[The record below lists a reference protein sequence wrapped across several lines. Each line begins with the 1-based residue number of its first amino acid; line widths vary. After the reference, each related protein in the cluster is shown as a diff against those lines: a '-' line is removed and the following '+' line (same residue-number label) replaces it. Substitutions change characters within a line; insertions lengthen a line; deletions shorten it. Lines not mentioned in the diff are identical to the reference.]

1 MASTGIRVRH
11 ARTCRTREGG
21 ACNCTPSYEAWVWSP
36 RDGKKLRT
44 TWPTLAAA
52 KGWRH
57 DNAAGVRK
65 GTVQAL
71 SRRTVAEAAEAW
83 LAGAKTG
90 AVRTRSGGIYK
101 PAVLRNYERDLRA
114 HVLPDLGAHPL
125 ARIRRADLQALVDRL
140 LGAGRSSSKIHAV
153 VMPVRAI
160 CRHAIERDELLV
172 NPTSNLRLPA
182 ATGRRE
188 RVASPQ
194 EVARLLEALP
204 EDLHALYATAAYGGL
219 RRGEL
224 RALRVAD
231 VDYPAVTLI
240 RVERGWDDVEG
251 PIGPKSQKGE
261 RSVPVA
267 AALRRYLLEEK
278 MRTGRDGEELLF
290 GRTSTEPFTPT
301 HVRERALT
309 AWRAA
314 GLEPIGLHEL
324 RHTYVSLMHAAGC
337 SLEEI
342 GDYIG
347 HSSTYMTD
355 RYRHLLEGERGRA
368 ADKLDA
374 LLTGAKVGAH
384 ELLNR

>member
-1 MASTGIRVRH
+1 MASTGIRTRH
-11 ARTCRTREGG
+11 GRACASRTGR
-21 ACNCTPSYEAWVWSP
+21 ACNCHPSYEAWVWSP
-36 RDGKKLRT
+36 RDRRKIRRT
-44 TWPTLAAA
+44 FETLAAA

-57 DNAAGVRK
+57 DAASGVRK
-65 GTVQAL
+65 GTVQAPTRQTL
-71 SRRTVAEAAEAW
+71 EQAAEAW

-90 AVRTRSGGIYK
+90 AVRTRSGGVYK

-114 HVLPDLGAHPL
+114 YVLPDLGAHPL
-125 ARIRRADLQALVDRL
+125 ARIRRADLQTLVDRL
-140 LGAGRSSSKIHAV
+140 LGAGRGASKIHAV

-188 RVASPQ
+188 RVASPG
-194 EVARLLEALP
+194 EVAELLDALP
-204 EDLHALYATAAYGGL
+204 EDLQALYAAAAYGGL

-224 RALRVAD
+224 RALRVVD

-301 HVRERALT
+301 HVRERALA

-347 HSSTYMTD
+347 HSSTYITD